1 MVSNSVKS
9 ILLVGNMGQGKS
21 TVFNTM
27 TGEKTA
33 VSAEA

>member
-1 MVSNSVKS
+1 MVSNSEKS

-27 TGEKTA
+27 TGGK
-33 VSAEA
+33 